1 MRRLVCI
8 AVVALIVSAT
18 AVAAHAGSNIQQPPT
33 TASLMPAYVQAA
45 KYWQERGLAMS
56 RKSAGKAARHGRAHG

>member
-8 AVVALIVSAT
+8 AVVALIVSGM
-18 AVAAHAGSNIQQPPT
+18 AVAAQAGSSISRPPT

-45 KYWQERGLAMS
+45 KYWQARGLAMS
-56 RKSAGKAARHGRAHG
+56 RRSAGKTAHRGRTHG

>member
-8 AVVALIVSAT
+8 AVVALIVSGLAT
-18 AVAAHAGSNIQQPPT
+18 TAQAGSSIRQPPT

-45 KYWQERGLAMS
+45 KYWQQRGLAPA
-56 RKSAGKAARHGRAHG
+56 RKAAGKTSRSGRAHG